1 MKKTLILMTLAALP
15 LAACGGGSE
24 GGGSAAAAA
33 AGKTAFT
40 TQGCTVCHGET
51 GLGDGIGAVALKVKP
66 RNYTDAGWQG
76 EVTDEDIKAVINGGG
91 AANGLDGA
99 MAAYPQITGEEL
111 DNIVAFI
118 RSLKK

>member
-24 GGGSAAAAA
+24 GGGGDAV
-33 AGKTAFT
+33 AGKAAFT
-40 TQGCTVCHGET
+40 AQGCVVCHGEG

-66 RNYTDAGWQG
+66 RNYTLASWQDS
-76 EVTDEDIKAVINGGG
+76 VTDADIKGVINGGG
-91 AANGLDGA
+91 AANGLDAA
-99 MAAYPQITGEEL
+99 MAAYPQIQGAEL